1 MARHFMIEQRRIQT
15 MIRLG
20 GSLLILAGITFFY
33 RRIITDVNTTTVA
46 LSFLLAILGVATAW
60 GLFEGIVSSVAGMLC
75 FNFFFLPP
83 VGTFTI
89 ADPQNWV
96 ALFAFLVTAV
106 VASHLSTSVRKRAL
120 EAMQRQREMERL
132 YELSRGL
139 MLADKG
145 SPIAGQVS

>member
-1 MARHFMIEQRRIQT
+1 MPEQIRVQT
-15 MIRLG
+15 VVRLG

-33 RRIITDVNTTTVA
+33 RRVITDVNSTTVA

-60 GLFEGIVSSVAGMLC
+60 GLFEAIVSSVAGMLC

-83 VGTFTI
+83 IGTFTI

-106 VASHLSTSVRKRAL
+106 VASHLSASVKKRAL
-120 EAMQRQREMERL
+120 EAMRRQQEVERL
-132 YELSRGL
+132 YE
-139 MLADKG
+139 
-145 SPIAGQVS
+145 